1 MHVAM
6 CAPNCGTVGVK
17 EHQSWREKVVKVNS
31 VLELSQ
37 REKRDL
43 RIQLGSS
50 PNTIRTSE
58 DSYQRRSV
66 GIGDGKSLRGNIRD
80 RGILVKPT

>member
-66 GIGDGKSLRGNIRD
+66 GIRGWKIPKRKYQRQGDSG
-80 RGILVKPT
+80 